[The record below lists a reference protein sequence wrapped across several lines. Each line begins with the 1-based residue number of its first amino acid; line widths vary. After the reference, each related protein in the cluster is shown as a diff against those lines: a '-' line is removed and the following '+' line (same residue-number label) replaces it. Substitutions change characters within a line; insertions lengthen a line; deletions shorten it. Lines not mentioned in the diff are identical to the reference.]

1 TAADAGATLVGVNAR
16 DLATLEVDPDR
27 FAAVRQALADGTVL
41 VAESGIRDR
50 AGVQAAAGARGDAVP
65 ARAARGAGAVLVA
78 EGGTRDRAGVQ
89 AAAGAGADAVLVGE
103 ALVRAANPTTAVRQ
117 LLTSSAWGREIDRQG

>member
-41 VAESGIRDR
+41 VAESGIRAR
-50 AGVQAAAGARGDAVP
+50 PGARAP
-65 ARAARGAGAVLVA
+65 P
-78 EGGTRDRAGVQ
+78 
-89 AAAGAGADAVLVGE
+89 GAGADAVLVGE

-117 LLTSSAWGREIDRQG
+117 LLTSSAWRSEIDRQRAS